1 MAIHYHMMLMSSTT
15 SFLEWKD
22 VCLPK
27 EQHISRPKNV
37 VSKDKR
43 HVGIM
48 DKVKGVFDSAF

>member
-1 MAIHYHMMLMSSTT
+1 MSSTT

-22 VCLPK
+22 VWLAK
-27 EQHISRPKNV
+27 ERHTSRPENV